1 MGSFGRERRG
11 VDEDVEAVGGGRES
25 SRGRSSGS
33 LKSSEIV
40 GITCEVD

>member
-1 MGSFGRERRG
+1 MGSFEVERDG

-40 GITCEVD
+40 GIGCEN